1 MKIQYDLKDVIELV
15 DFLFSIIPEMPVF
28 TTVDSTSETSYR
40 MHVSLRAV
48 YKFKSNQIFR
58 DFKHCSTFF
67 ISVNLSFIAMSLE
80 TQWYICQ

>member
-1 MKIQYDLKDVIELV
+1 VKIQYDLKDVIEFV

-48 YKFKSNQIFR
+48 YKFKSN
-58 DFKHCSTFF
+58 
-67 ISVNLSFIAMSLE
+67 
-80 TQWYICQ
+80 